1 VGCDEGR
8 CRILNQLRVA
18 FAGLDVVDPQ
28 PPDLETFAG
37 VEDRVILTPH
47 MAWYSE
53 ESEYL
58 LRRSAAEEAYRLLV
72 GEDPLNPVVTP
83 S

>member
-1 VGCDEGR
+1 
-8 CRILNQLRVA
+8 
-18 FAGLDVVDPQ
+18 
-28 PPDLETFAG
+28 
-37 VEDRVILTPH
+37 VEDRVILTPD
-47 MAWYSE
+47 MAWSSE